1 MLRPEPPRVTKI
13 GPAGAPGS
21 MRATVYSVI
30 FDHDRGWAKAFD
42 VALIV
47 AILAS
52 VLAVM
57 LESVS
62 SVRAAYGRELRL
74 AEWVFTALFTIEY
87 ALRVWSARPARAYV
101 RSFFGLVDLMAV
113 MPTYLSLFIPGGQS
127 LAVIRVLRVLRV
139 FRVLKLA
146 QYVGEASVLAS
157 ALRSARY
164 KISVFFVA
172 VVTIVVVV
180 GSVMY
185 FVEGPARGF
194 TSIPVG
200 VYWAIVTLTTVG
212 YGDIAPSTPLGQTI
226 ASFVMILGYAI
237 IAVPTGIMTVELGN
251 VARAGR
257 TRACS
262 SCGRAETDPSGTHC
276 RWCGARLP

>member
-1 MLRPEPPRVTKI
+1 MLSSEPPRIASI

-21 MRATVYSVI
+21 VRALVYSVI
-30 FDHDRGWAKAFD
+30 FDHDRGWAKRFD

-57 LESVS
+57 LESIS
-62 SVRAAYGRELRL
+62 SVRAAYGPELRL
-74 AEWVFTALFTIEY
+74 AEWMFTALFTVEY
-87 ALRVWSARPARAYV
+87 ALRIWSARPARAYA
-101 RSFFGLVDLMAV
+101 RSFFGLVDLLAV

-146 QYVGEASVLAS
+146 QYVGGASVLAA

-164 KISVFFVA
+164 KIAVFFVA
-172 VVTIVVVV
+172 VVTIVIVV

-185 FVEGPARGF
+185 FVEGPTRGF

-212 YGDIAPSTPLGQTI
+212 YGDIAPSTALGQTI

-237 IAVPTGIMTVELGN
+237 IAVPTGIVTVELGA
-251 VARAGR
+251 VSRASHQR
-257 TRACS
+257 TCTACE
-262 SCGRAETDPSGTHC
+262 RPEPDPSGTHC
-276 RWCGARLP
+276 RWCGSRFP